1 MANAEQSQPEESPPA
16 YLNMSRRKVLWT
28 LFIEYFKI
36 SLFIVGGGYAI
47 IIAADDVFGRKLKW
61 LKEGELID
69 RLPIIQM
76 VPGLIAGNSAIYV
89 GLKTAGLWGVFV
101 SLLAVSLPSFCI
113 ITAIAIGYEA
123 LPLDNRYVQGAF
135 LGLRSAIS
143 GVILATIFKS
153 WPRIMHGVYPFLAL
167 AATVLLILVWK
178 YNVGLVLVGTMLAG
192 ILWRAVLLPL
202 LRRMGVGG
210 KRGGEGGMP

>member
-1 MANAEQSQPEESPPA
+1 MANIEKSQTEEFSPA
-16 YLNMSRRKVLWT
+16 YLRMSRRKILWT

-89 GLKTAGLWGVFV
+89 GLKVAGLWGVLV
-101 SLLAVSLPSFCI
+101 ALLAVSLPSFCI
-113 ITAIAIGYEA
+113 ITAIAVGYEA
-123 LPLDNRYVQGAF
+123 LPLDNRFVQGAF

-143 GVILATIFKS
+143 GVILATILKS

-178 YNVGLVLVGTMLAG
+178 YNVGLVLVGAMLVG
-192 ILWRAVLLPL
+192 ILWRAALVPL
-202 LRRMGVGG
+202 LRRLGWCGN
-210 KRGGEGGMP
+210 GGEGGVS

>member
-1 MANAEQSQPEESPPA
+1 MANIEKSQTEEFSPA
-16 YLNMSRRKVLWT
+16 YLSMSRRKVLWT

-89 GLKTAGLWGVFV
+89 GLKTAGIWGVLV

-123 LPLDNRYVQGAF
+123 LPLDNRFVQGAF

-143 GVILATIFKS
+143 GVILATILKS
-153 WPRIMHGVYPFLAL
+153 WPRIMRGAYAFAAL

-178 YNVGLVLVGTMLAG
+178 YNVGLVLVGAMLVG

-202 LRRMGVGG
+202 SRRLGWSGN
-210 KRGGEGGMP
+210 GGEGGVS